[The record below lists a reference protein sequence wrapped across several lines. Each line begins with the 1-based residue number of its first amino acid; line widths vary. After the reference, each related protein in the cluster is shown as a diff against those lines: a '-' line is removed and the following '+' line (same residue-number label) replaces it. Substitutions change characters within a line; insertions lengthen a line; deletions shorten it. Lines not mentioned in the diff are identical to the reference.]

1 MANLSKAAALIIVV
15 FFATSTLMMAE
26 SACAQVTK
34 PSVPEFTIQYAD
46 HSYEAPP
53 TYTKDPYTGQS
64 HLSSPGYHVDNRT
77 IDLTIKNQAFTPYT
91 DANGNSF
98 QLQYNVRSK
107 GHFDDW
113 DSSSIRY
120 LNSFQTSTSTYTVI
134 SINVAS
140 WNIPAGGQ
148 IDFQVQATTSYT
160 TYSSS
165 SSGSS
170 AAYGCGGVSS
180 EPTPQTTVENSDW
193 SGSQT
198 VTVGAYNPIGSVGAF
213 FGVSWETLVLIVIVV
228 VVVLV
233 GVVLA
238 IVYFVLRRPK
248 NPGYP
253 PVQR

>member
-1 MANLSKAAALIIVV
+1 MNNLSKAVALIIVV
-15 FFATSTLMMAE
+15 FFVVSSLMMAE
-26 SACAQVTK
+26 SACAQVSK
-34 PSVPEFTIQYAD
+34 PSVPEFTVQYAD
-46 HSYEAPP
+46 HSYDMPP

-64 HLSSPGYHVDNRT
+64 HLSRPGYHVDNRT
-77 IDLTIKNQAFTPYT
+77 IDITIKNQHFTPYT
-91 DANGNSF
+91 DANGNSV
-98 QLQYNVRSK
+98 QLDYNIRSK

-113 DSSSIRY
+113 DSGSTRY
-120 LNSFQTSTSTYTVI
+120 MNSFQMSTSTYTEI

-165 SSGSS
+165 SGSS
-170 AAYGCGGVSS
+170 AVYGCGGVAS

-193 SGSQT
+193 SGTQT
-198 VTVGAYNPIGSVGAF
+198 VTVGAYNPIAGVGAF
-213 FGVSWETLVLIVIVV
+213 FGVSWETLVLIVVV
-228 VVVLV
+228 VVAVLV

-248 NPGYP
+248 KTAYP

>member
-1 MANLSKAAALIIVV
+1 MANLSKAVSLIVVV
-15 FFATSTLMMAE
+15 FFAASSLMMAL

-34 PSVPEFTIQYAD
+34 PSVPEFTVKYAD

-77 IDLTIKNQAFTPYT
+77 IDVTIKNQPFTPYT
-91 DANGNSF
+91 DANGNSV
-98 QLQYNVRSK
+98 QLDYNIRSK

-113 DSSSIRY
+113 DSGSTRY
-120 LNSFQTSTSTYTVI
+120 MNSFQMSSSAYTDV

-148 IDFQVQATTSYT
+148 IDFQVEATTSYT

-165 SSGSS
+165 GSGSS
-170 AAYGCGGVSS
+170 TAYGCGGVSS
-180 EPTPQTTVENSDW
+180 VPTPQTTVENSDW

-198 VTVGAYNPIGSVGAF
+198 VTVGAYNPIGSVGSF
-213 FGVSWETLVLIVIVV
+213 FGVNLETFILIGVVV

-233 GVVLA
+233 VVVCLA
-238 IVYFVLRRPK
+238 IALSMPRRRVTGK
-248 NPGYP
+248 
-253 PVQR
+253 